1 MAAEYKDKG
10 NDAYKAANYDKAVEF
25 YTSGIEHEPNNAAL
39 FSNRS
44 AAYLKLEDYEKA
56 RRDAEMCIELDRSWS
71 KVSLQWSAASCIWGA
86 CACDCALQ
94 HLCVSLRR
102 IPERSVR

>member
-10 NDAYKAANYDKAVEF
+10 NEAYKAANYDKAVEF
-25 YTSGIEHEPNNAAL
+25 YTTGIEHEPNNAAL

-56 RRDAEMCIELDRSWS
+56 RRDADMCIELDRAWS
-71 KVSLQWSAASCIWGA
+71 KVRSCPFLYFCFNTQVSTSNPRLAARR
-86 CACDCALQ
+86 
-94 HLCVSLRR
+94 SLR
-102 IPERSVR
+102 